1 MSIEPLLVDVLPK
14 LQVSL
19 KSWVQGLAHVGP
31 ELELIGRITMGGGDC
46 RVDTKLYLGQRL
58 LPGSG
63 VMVRQVSE
71 QVSLRGPYEALRHS
85 IALGMIRQ
93 RRVMPYLQHFAQFL
107 KGSFEFRS
115 PI

>member
-1 MSIEPLLVDVLPK
+1 MSIEPLLVDVLSK
-14 LQVSL
+14 LQVGL
-19 KSWVQGLAHVGP
+19 KSWVQGLAHIGP
-31 ELELIGRITMGGGDC
+31 KLKLIGCITMGGGDC
-46 RVDTKLYLGQRL
+46 RVDTKLYLRQCL

-63 VMVRQVSE
+63 VMVRQMSE
-71 QVSLRGPYEALRHS
+71 QVSLRGPHEALRHP
-85 IALGMIRQ
+85 IALGVIRQ

>member
-1 MSIEPLLVDVLPK
+1 
-14 LQVSL
+14 
-19 KSWVQGLAHVGP
+19 
-31 ELELIGRITMGGGDC
+31 MGGGDC

-63 VMVRQVSE
+63 IMIRQMSE
-71 QVSLRGPYEALRHS
+71 QVSLRGPHKTLRHP

-93 RRVMPYLQHFAQFL
+93 RSMMPYLQHLAQL
-107 KGSFEFRS
+107 LESPFEFRS

>member
-1 MSIEPLLVDVLPK
+1 M
-14 LQVSL
+14 
-19 KSWVQGLAHVGP
+19 
-31 ELELIGRITMGGGDC
+31 RGGDC

-71 QVSLRGPYEALRHS
+71 QVSLRGPHEALRHS

-93 RRVMPYLQHFAQFL
+93 RRMMPYLQYLTQLL
-107 KGSFEFRS
+107 KGPFEFRS

>member
-1 MSIEPLLVDVLPK
+1 MPVEPLFVYVLSK

-19 KSWVQGLAHVGP
+19 ESWVQGLAHIGP

-58 LPGSG
+58 LLGSG

-71 QVSLRGPYEALRHS
+71 QVSLRGPHEALRHP
-85 IALGMIRQ
+85 IALGVIRQ
-93 RRVMPYLQHFAQFL
+93 RRMVPYLQHL
-107 KGSFEFRS
+107 T
-115 PI
+115 

>member
-1 MSIEPLLVDVLPK
+1 MSIEPLLVDVLSK

-19 KSWVQGLAHVGP
+19 ESWVQGLAHIGP

-71 QVSLRGPYEALRHS
+71 QVSLRGPHEALRHS

-93 RRVMPYLQHFAQFL
+93 RCVMPYLQHLAQL
-107 KGSFEFRS
+107 LESPFEFRS